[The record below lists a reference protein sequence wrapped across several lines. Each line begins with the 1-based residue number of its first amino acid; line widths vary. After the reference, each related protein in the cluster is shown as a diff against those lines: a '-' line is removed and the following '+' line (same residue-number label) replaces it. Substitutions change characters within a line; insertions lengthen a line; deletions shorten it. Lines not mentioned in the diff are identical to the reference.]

1 MDKKY
6 LIYVLKHPITKK
18 IRYVGVTTK
27 SLNQRLSQ
35 HIYSK
40 KRIGTKVSKWIKKL
54 SISKLNP
61 IIELIEVCDS
71 TNWEIRE
78 KYWISHFPNLLNQ
91 HEGGKGIV
99 INRNKTSIE
108 RSATA
113 HMIPIIQ
120 LDKSG
125 KFVKKWNS
133 TKEAALY
140 YNVGETAISN
150 VLNYKK
156 SIKYSCKFQWVKEE
170 DYLTKNYPKIVEK
183 RKIPPTAIP
192 VFLYDYTS
200 LNFIKEFPSQMELSR
215 YLSQKFNKKIR
226 ASAIREALQ
235 NRSAIHNTYFVDK
248 DRFLKFKRTDYRF
261 VLLDIHTSTPQFF
274 KSARDLDRKFNKY
287 KGYFRKLISHN
298 KLNIFEN
305 YKIYKFSEFEETNK
319 I

>member
-6 LIYVLKHPITKK
+6 LIYVLKHPITKE

-113 HMIPIIQ
+113 RMIPIIQ

-125 KFVKKWNS
+125 KFVKKM
-133 TKEAALY
+133 EF
-140 YNVGETAISN
+140 
-150 VLNYKK
+150 YKRS
-156 SIKYSCKFQWVKEE
+156 SI
-170 DYLTKNYPKIVEK
+170 IV
-183 RKIPPTAIP
+183 
-192 VFLYDYTS
+192 S
-200 LNFIKEFPSQMELSR
+200 
-215 YLSQKFNKKIR
+215 
-226 ASAIREALQ
+226 
-235 NRSAIHNTYFVDK
+235 
-248 DRFLKFKRTDYRF
+248 
-261 VLLDIHTSTPQFF
+261 
-274 KSARDLDRKFNKY
+274 
-287 KGYFRKLISHN
+287 
-298 KLNIFEN
+298 
-305 YKIYKFSEFEETNK
+305 
-319 I
+319 